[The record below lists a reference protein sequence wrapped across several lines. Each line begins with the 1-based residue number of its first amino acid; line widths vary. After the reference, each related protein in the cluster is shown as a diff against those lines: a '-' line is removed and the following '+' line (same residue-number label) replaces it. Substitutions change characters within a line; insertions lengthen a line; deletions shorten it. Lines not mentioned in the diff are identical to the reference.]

1 MKTKLG
7 KAKGETVALAILEMD
22 AQWAKI
28 FSDVEMADL
37 NYSDLFMRIWL
48 AGKAELRK
56 TNLYDFMPGVSR
68 RTAVKYVQG
77 LVDNGWLLEIP
88 AADKRAK
95 NINLSPEIIKRL
107 ENFLGFAFDRLSK
120 IGTHKTIA

>member
-1 MKTKLG
+1 MKTKLS
-7 KAKGETVALAILEMD
+7 KARGETVALAILEMD
-22 AQWAKI
+22 AQWAKM
-28 FSDVEMADL
+28 FADVEMSDL

-48 AGKAELRK
+48 AGNAELRK

-77 LVDNGWLLEIP
+77 LVDNGWLIEVP

-95 NINLSPEIIKRL
+95 NINLSPELIKRL
-107 ENFLGFAFDRLSK
+107 ENFLGFAYDRLGK
-120 IGTHKTIA
+120 IGTHKAIA